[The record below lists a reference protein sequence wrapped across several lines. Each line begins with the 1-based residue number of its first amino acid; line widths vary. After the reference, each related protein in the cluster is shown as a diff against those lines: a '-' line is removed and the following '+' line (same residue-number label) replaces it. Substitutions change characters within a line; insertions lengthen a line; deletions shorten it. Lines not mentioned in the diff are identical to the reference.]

1 VGAMAQIV
9 HEADLC
15 DQKFGRKEGF
25 GIDEVLK
32 GWARLGLS
40 DREILQRGLQ
50 LVEGLYQPLS
60 ESGLGIGNEVFG
72 NATVETLIK

>member
-1 VGAMAQIV
+1 VLASIFSGRKVGAMAQIV

-32 GWARLGLS
+32 GWGRLGLS

-50 LVEGLYQPLS
+50 LALS
-60 ESGLGIGNEVFG
+60 
-72 NATVETLIK
+72 